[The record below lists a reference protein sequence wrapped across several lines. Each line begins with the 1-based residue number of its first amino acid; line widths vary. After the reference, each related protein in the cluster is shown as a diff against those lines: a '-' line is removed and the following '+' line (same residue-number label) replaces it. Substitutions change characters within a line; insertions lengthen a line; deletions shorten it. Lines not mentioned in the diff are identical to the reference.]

1 MYKLAQN
8 GVIKLSDNAFIP
20 NDLANKDWQE
30 YQEWLRK
37 GNTPEP
43 EFTLAELRIK
53 LANEMKGLR
62 RQRISEVLSDPNYA
76 YDSIGDVKF
85 YADTGDLDAQ
95 AILDW
100 YKTYD
105 TLVWDW
111 IDNTLPTIA
120 DADLQNIDTKVIEQ
134 DLFNQS
140 ITTSPLP

>member
-1 MYKLAQN
+1 
-8 GVIKLSDNAFIP
+8 
-20 NDLANKDWQE
+20 
-30 YQEWLRK
+30 
-37 GNTPEP
+37 
-43 EFTLAELRIK
+43 
-53 LANEMKGLR
+53 MKGLR
-62 RQRISEVLSDPNYA
+62 QARITKVLSDPNYA

-85 YADTGDLDAQ
+85 YADAGDTDAQ

-120 DADLQNIDTKVIEQ
+120 DADLQNVDIKVIEQ

-140 ITTSPLP
+140 LATSPLP